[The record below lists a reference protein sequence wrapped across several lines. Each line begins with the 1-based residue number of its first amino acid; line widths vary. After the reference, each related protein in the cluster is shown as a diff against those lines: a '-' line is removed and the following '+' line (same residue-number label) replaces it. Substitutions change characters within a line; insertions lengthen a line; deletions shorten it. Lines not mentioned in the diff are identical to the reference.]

1 MSKNN
6 NQQQNQQKRGET
18 TGFQPVDEMPF
29 IAESVKSPAEML
41 DASKLNTDAA
51 PLADGVKDALNETI
65 PTQLGGVL
73 DAVNAV
79 KEEASQESL
88 QPAAPA
94 VKENPISSITAADL
108 KVKEEPA
115 KVDPKQARINSFV
128 TPFRKY
134 AEKMDAGVP
143 NDQASI
149 IRNQRE
155 LFRAF
160 RNLLNVD
167 DSQVFGP
174 AFKEVLGI
182 WHDNQ
187 EGAFNSNIRLYR
199 QIDNLQLSPQENLE
213 FNTLLRLMDA
223 IHDPSKRQ
231 ANLLQI
237 DLNRA
242 LPEIGGIDARGY
254 LAGFVRRF

>member
-6 NQQQNQQKRGET
+6 NQQNQQKRGDNPAL
-18 TGFQPVDEMPF
+18 QIMDEAPF
-29 IAESVKSPAEML
+29 VAESVKSPAEML
-41 DASKLNTDAA
+41 DASKLNTEQQ
-51 PLADGVKDALNETI
+51 PLADGVKEALNETI
-65 PTQLGGVL
+65 PAQLGGVL
-73 DAVNAV
+73 DTVNAV

-88 QPAAPA
+88 QPTAPVVEQKPTIVEPVA
-94 VKENPISSITAADL
+94 PKAPE
-108 KVKEEPA
+108 EEPA
-115 KVDPKQARINSFV
+115 KVDPKQARIDTFV
-128 TPFRKY
+128 APFRKY
-134 AEKMDAGVP
+134 AERMDAGVP
-143 NDQASI
+143 NDQAST
-149 IRNQRE
+149 IRNQRD

-167 DSQVFGP
+167 DAQVFGP
-174 AFKEVLGI
+174 AFKEVLTI
-182 WHDNQ
+182 WHGGQD
-187 EGAFNSNIRLYR
+187 GAFNANIRLYR

-223 IHDPSKRQ
+223 IHDPAKRQ

>member
-6 NQQQNQQKRGET
+6 TQQNQQKRGDNPAL
-18 TGFQPVDEMPF
+18 QIMDEAPF
-29 IAESVKSPAEML
+29 VAESVKSPAEML
-41 DASKLNTDAA
+41 DASKLNTEQQ
-51 PLADGVKDALNETI
+51 PLADGVKEALNEI
-65 PTQLGGVL
+65 VPQYLQDVHASL
-73 DAVNAV
+73 DANKA
-79 KEEASQESL
+79 EEANQGSL
-88 QPAAPA
+88 QPAAPVVEQKPTIVEPVA
-94 VKENPISSITAADL
+94 PKAPE
-108 KVKEEPA
+108 EEPA
-115 KVDPKQARINSFV
+115 KVDPKRVRIDTFV
-128 TPFRKY
+128 APFRKY
-134 AEKMDAGVP
+134 AERMGAGVP
-143 NDQASI
+143 NDQAST

-167 DSQVFGP
+167 DAQVFGP
-174 AFKEVLGI
+174 AFKEVLTI
-182 WHDNQ
+182 WHDGQ
-187 EGAFNSNIRLYR
+187 EGAFNANIRLYR
-199 QIDNLQLSPQENLE
+199 QIDNLQLNPQENLE

-223 IHDPSKRQ
+223 IHDPAKRQ

>member
-6 NQQQNQQKRGET
+6 NQQNQQKRGENP
-18 TGFQPVDEMPF
+18 GFVHTDEAPF
-29 IAESVKSPAEML
+29 IAKP
-41 DASKLNTDAA
+41 DAAPLTDALKVDSA
-51 PLADGVKDALNETI
+51 PLADGVKEALNETI
-65 PTQLGGVL
+65 PAQLGGVL
-73 DAVNAV
+73 DTVNAV

-88 QPAAPA
+88 QPAVPTAP
-94 VKENPISSITAADL
+94 ESPISSVTTADV
-108 KVKEEPA
+108 KVEEEPA
-115 KVDPKQARINSFV
+115 KVDPKQARIDTFV
-128 TPFRKY
+128 APFRKY
-134 AEKMDAGVP
+134 AERMDAGVP
-143 NDQASI
+143 NDQAST
-149 IRNQRE
+149 IRNQRD

-167 DSQVFGP
+167 DAQVFGP
-174 AFKEVLGI
+174 AFKEVLTI
-182 WHDNQ
+182 WHDGQ
-187 EGAFNSNIRLYR
+187 DGAFNANIRLYR
-199 QIDNLQLSPQENLE
+199 QIDNLQLNPQENLE

-223 IHDPSKRQ
+223 IHDPAKRQ

>member
-6 NQQQNQQKRGET
+6 NQQNQQKRGDNPALQILDET
-18 TGFQPVDEMPF
+18 PF
-29 IAESVKSPAEML
+29 VAESVKSPAEML
-41 DASKLNTDAA
+41 DASKLNTEQQ
-51 PLADGVKDALNETI
+51 PLADGVKEALNETI
-65 PTQLGGVL
+65 PAQLGGVL
-73 DAVNAV
+73 DTVNAV

-88 QPAAPA
+88 QPTAPVVEQKPTIVEPVA
-94 VKENPISSITAADL
+94 PKAPE
-108 KVKEEPA
+108 EEPA
-115 KVDPKQARINSFV
+115 KVDPKRVRIDTFV
-128 TPFRKY
+128 APFRKY
-134 AEKMDAGVP
+134 AERMGAGVP
-143 NDQASI
+143 NDQAST

-167 DSQVFGP
+167 DAQVFGP
-174 AFKEVLGI
+174 AFKEVLTI
-182 WHDNQ
+182 WHGGQD
-187 EGAFNSNIRLYR
+187 GAFNANIRLYR

-223 IHDPSKRQ
+223 IHDPAKRQ